1 MGAISR
7 VYPEPF
13 LEKQLFGFDLDSLLH
28 ELNVASTQ
36 GSTAGNVLY
45 VVDIVIPV
53 LSKSVTSCVI
63 GMHCS
68 YQYLYIHIFVC
79 PLSQVYMTY
88 YTGSLESID
97 NPLTVYSSYHVHTH
111 ICAHRSSTTAL
122 PTMLCGLMDLC
133 TTC

>member
-53 LSKSVTSCVI
+53 LSKSVTSFDI
-63 GMHCS
+63 GMHC
-68 YQYLYIHIFVC
+68 LYTSTCTYTEIC
-79 PLSQVYMTY
+79 PVRH
-88 YTGSLESID
+88 
-97 NPLTVYSSYHVHTH
+97 TVLY
-111 ICAHRSSTTAL
+111 
-122 PTMLCGLMDLC
+122 
-133 TTC
+133 